1 MKKLPLLLLAT
12 ALLSAC
18 LTVEPDGGAV
28 ECSACEMIWL
38 RLDPSTGIPGTY
50 LVAHGKRRKPCR
62 SCVKA
67 AEAFFDGRQ
76 LEPQCSHCGG
86 NLAFRAVNIIR

>member
-1 MKKLPLLLLAT
+1 MKKLLLLLLA
-12 ALLSAC
+12 SAFLPGC

-50 LVAHGKRRKPCR
+50 LVAHGKKRRPCR
-62 SCVKA
+62 SCA
-67 AEAFFDGRQ
+67 RIAEAFFGGAELQPRCQ
-76 LEPQCSHCGG
+76 RCGG
-86 NLAFRAVNIIR
+86 GLAYRAVNILR